1 MLAYRIENA
10 EGRGP
15 YVTRGLNYYEYAASN
30 RFRNKPM
37 AMPGPYRDYPLRRSG
52 VDLDETFVYAFKSV
66 DDLRKVFKSY
76 EGRKAMKRKG
86 FVVTVYECH
95 PEHYVEGNAQCV
107 FRKEHSKMLHK
118 IDLVKL
124 K

>member
-1 MLAYRIENA
+1 MLAYRIEDA

-15 YVTRGLNYYEYAASN
+15 YVTRGLDYYEYAASD

-37 AMPGPYRDYPLRRSG
+37 AMPGPVRDSPLLRSG
-52 VDLDETFVYAFKSV
+52 VDCDKTFVYAFKSL
-66 DDLRKVFKSY
+66 DDLRRVFKSY

-95 PEHYVEGNAQCV
+95 PEHYVEGIAQCV